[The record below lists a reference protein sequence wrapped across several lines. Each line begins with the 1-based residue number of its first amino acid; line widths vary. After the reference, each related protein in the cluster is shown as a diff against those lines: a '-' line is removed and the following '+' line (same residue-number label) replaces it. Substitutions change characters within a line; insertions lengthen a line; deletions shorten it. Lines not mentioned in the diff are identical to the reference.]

1 MAVKFY
7 DKDHSYSSIDEK
19 EDIKWTSVTTLIH
32 MFKKP
37 FDAPTMA
44 EKCSKGKNPKYN
56 KLAPKEILDLWKQEN
71 KRAVNLGSWYH
82 DQREKALL
90 ACNTITRN
98 GNELIII
105 DPLMDGDIKL
115 APDQTLTDGIYPEH
129 FVYLKSACVCG
140 QGDRVEVYDGKIN
153 LYDYKTNKE
162 IKRGGFKGPGGK
174 TEKMLPPL
182 SHLDACNYNDYALQL
197 SVYMYIMLKH
207 NRSLQPGVIQMDH
220 VKFEIEDYDKNGYPI
235 VANDAA
241 GDPMVKEIK
250 SYVLPYLKKEVIAM
264 FKSLNNII

>member
-1 MAVKFY
+1 MSVKFI

-19 EDIKWTSVTTLIH
+19 ENIKWTSVTTLIH

-37 FDAPTMA
+37 FDSKAMA

-56 KLAPKEILDLWKQEN
+56 KLTPKEILDLWKQEN

-82 DQREKALL
+82 DQRERDLL

-98 GNELIII
+98 GNELTIIN
-105 DPLMDGDIKL
+105 PLMDGDVKL
-115 APDQTLTDGIYPEH
+115 APDQNLTDGIYPEH
-129 FVYLKSACVCG
+129 FVYLKSASVCG

-162 IKRGGFKGPGGK
+162 IKTEGFKGPGGK

-207 NRSLQPGVIQMDH
+207 NRSLKPGVIQMDH
-220 VKFEIEDYDKNGYPI
+220 VKFEIEKYDKNGYP
-235 VANDAA
+235 VVSNDAA
-241 GDPMVKEIK
+241 GDPMVKEVK
-250 SYVLPYLKKEVIAM
+250 SYQLPYLKKEVIAM
-264 FKSLNNII
+264 FKVLNNV